1 MRLILRYRQ
10 YLNFYLICCNKLKR
24 KELSGDLDLLRNS
37 SYSCCEGGNILA
49 NFGPTEAKCSLKIL
63 DMRDESLE
71 TSLLFLKSLILILS
85 LADFIMQNW

>member
-1 MRLILRYRQ
+1 MRLIVRYRQ

-71 TSLLFLKSLILILS
+71 TSLLYYYIIVCYSTL
-85 LADFIMQNW
+85 